1 MKRLV
6 FAVAVLGLMACA
18 KKEAG
23 TPADSTAAPAA
34 APTVTTTTTTTT
46 TTDTAKAP
54 APMADTTKMGGAKKK

>member
-18 KKEAG
+18 KKEAA
-23 TPADSTAAPAA
+23 TPAADTTATPAAAPAA
-34 APTVTTTTTTTT
+34 APTDTTK
-46 TTDTAKAP
+46 AAAP